1 MNKRHINVPIFIP
14 HLGCPNDCVFCN
26 QRKISG
32 KNEFVFS
39 NAKKELEDAFSTIDI
54 KNCDVEI
61 AFFGGSFT
69 GIDRDLMMDLLSLAK
84 DYVDKGDAS
93 SIRLSTRPDY
103 ISEEILD
110 ILSEYPVKTIEIGVQ
125 SIDDN
130 VLAACKRGHTFCD
143 TERAA
148 KLINDYGFD
157 LVGQMMIGL
166 PQATL
171 ESEIKTAEY
180 ICDCGAV
187 AARIYPT
194 VVFRGTE
201 LENMAIRRDYTPLT
215 VEDAIERSADVYEK
229 FNVRNVPVIR
239 VGLHASESLTS
250 DIDVYAGANHPA
262 LGERIMSRVYF
273 KRIVREIEQINSSL
287 FGKNIIVYVAK
298 GETSKVIGQKGENRE
313 KLIREFGIKSMKIVE
328 KTDIIVYNIILEI
341 L

>member
-1 MNKRHINVPIFIP
+1 
-14 HLGCPNDCVFCN
+14 
-26 QRKISG
+26 
-32 KNEFVFS
+32 
-39 NAKKELEDAFSTIDI
+39 
-54 KNCDVEI
+54 
-61 AFFGGSFT
+61 
-69 GIDRDLMMDLLSLAK
+69 
-84 DYVDKGDAS
+84 
-93 SIRLSTRPDY
+93 
-103 ISEEILD
+103 
-110 ILSEYPVKTIEIGVQ
+110 
-125 SIDDN
+125 
-130 VLAACKRGHTFCD
+130 
-143 TERAA
+143 
-148 KLINDYGFD
+148 
-157 LVGQMMIGL
+157 MMIGL

-229 FNVRNVPVIR
+229 FNVQNVPVIR